1 MLNIVALPALKD
13 NYIWMICYQDKAII
27 IDPATAKPVL
37 DFLAK
42 NSLKPTACLL
52 THNHHDHTD
61 GVAELLENYPQ
72 LAIYGSEEVSE
83 WTTMQV
89 SDGQT
94 FELDRLKFEV
104 LNSAGHTA
112 GHISY
117 LLNNEHLFCG
127 DALFSG
133 GCGRVFTGD
142 YAAQFKTL
150 QRFNALPDFV
160 KIYAGHE
167 YTLSNL
173 KFAERVLAPSCVLA
187 EYLERAEILHRENR
201 PTLPSTIGIEKQINP
216 FLQAVDLAQFIA
228 IRQQKDRA

>member
-1 MLNIVALPALKD
+1 MLSILSLPALKD
-13 NYIWMICYQDKAII
+13 NYIWLICYQNKAII
-27 IDPATAKPVL
+27 IDPATAEPVL
-37 DFLAK
+37 QFLEK
-42 NSLKPTACLL
+42 NILRPTACLL

-61 GVAELLENYPQ
+61 GVAELVENYPQ
-72 LAIYGSEEVSE
+72 LAVYGPSEVRE
-83 WTTMQV
+83 WVTKPI
-89 SDGQT
+89 SGGQT

-104 LNSAGHTA
+104 LDSPGHTEE
-112 GHISY
+112 HISY

-142 YAAQFKTL
+142 YAAQFETL

-167 YTLSNL
+167 YTLANL
-173 KFAERVLAPSCVLA
+173 KFAERILPPSCILA

-228 IRQQKDRA
+228 IRKQKDMA

>member
-1 MLNIVALPALKD
+1 MLNIVPLTALKD
-13 NYIWMICYQDKAII
+13 NYIWLICDQVKLVIV
-27 IDPATAKPVL
+27 DPAEAKPVL

-42 NSLKPTACLL
+42 NSRKPTACLL
-52 THNHHDHTD
+52 THNHNDHTD
-61 GVAELLENYPQ
+61 GVAELAAAFPEMVVYGAAEVGS
-72 LAIYGSEEVSE
+72 LAQISIAGGEHFSLGD
-83 WTTMQV
+83 WQ
-89 SDGQT
+89 
-94 FELDRLKFEV
+94 FEV
-104 LNSAGHTA
+104 LNSPGHTA

-117 LLNNEHLFCG
+117 LLNGEHLFCG

-142 YAAQFKTL
+142 YAAQFDTL
-150 QRFNALPDFV
+150 QRFKALPDFV
-160 KIYAGHE
+160 SIYCGHE

-173 KFAERVLAPSCVLA
+173 KFAEKVLPPSCVLA
-187 EYLERAEILHRENR
+187 EYLDRAEILRQENR